1 MKYKYLLSKL
11 IIRCNLYFCHMKNS
25 LLVLST
31 LLIFSSCGGGNDLS
45 DPNIVAENFL
55 KSYISMDYE
64 EAKKYASKEFI
75 GLLDQYQ
82 SEKELLAAEVIKESE
97 AATVEIKN
105 MEIKEAEGVAIVKFS
120 NSQLPDIVDQLE
132 LRKVEDSWYANNVER
147 TVDVELDNK
156 FPDEEIEKM
165 IEEAEEQEETMPVE
179 ESEG

>member
-1 MKYKYLLSKL
+1 
-11 IIRCNLYFCHMKNS
+11 MKNW
-25 LLVLST
+25 
-31 LLIFSSCGGGNDLS
+31 LLIVCTLFILSSCGGGSDLS
-45 DPNIVAENFL
+45 DPNMVAESFL
-55 KSYISMDYE
+55 KSYITMDYS
-64 EAKKYASKEFI
+64 EAKKYASQEFI

-82 SEKELLAAEVIKESE
+82 SEKELLAAEVIQESE

-179 ESEG
+179 E